1 TAAHYASMYADL
13 QRGKRTEIDSLNGAV
28 VRLGE
33 EKGLA
38 TPLNLLLTRLV
49 QAREWLAPKAA

>member
-1 TAAHYASMYADL
+1 MYADL